1 MKQYLGW
8 LEGDSVRLW
17 GIVAIASAIGLLGAY
32 GRERNAGRPPD
43 REWLINRLLVMPLL
57 ALLAGAGCST
67 LGMTLEVTSIV
78 ASLLSLLAY
87 EALGVIS
94 TRFLKKVAGDESE
107 SLAPVEPMH
116 RPTVTPTPSN
126 NDPRR
131 PETAPIA
138 GLRDVYP
145 LEKTTI
151 EQQALLGQIDRKTAR
166 ARSDK
171 D

>member
-67 LGMTLEVTSIV
+67 LGMTLEVSLRGMGHQICWCRTLQAAKDALV
-78 ASLLSLLAY
+78 AQPPDLILLD
-87 EALGVIS
+87 LG
-94 TRFLKKVAGDESE
+94 LPDG
-107 SLAPVEPMH
+107 H
-116 RPTVTPTPSN
+116 
-126 NDPRR
+126 
-131 PETAPIA
+131 
-138 GLRDVYP
+138 GLELCRE
-145 LEKTTI
+145 L
-151 EQQALLGQIDRKTAR
+151 R
-166 ARSDK
+166 A
-171 D
+171 